1 MRPRA
6 ALRALALLGLG
17 AACSSPS
24 PPQDAARDRADDLAD
39 TRVEDTRPPP
49 RDIPRSDGGLN
60 IELVEERVFGVYCA
74 VPACHSGDMPTGRMN
89 LEPGRARE
97 SLLGV
102 RARGVQCGATDN
114 VRVVPGSAE
123 MSLLVHKLE
132 DPRPPCGAQMPL
144 GSAPLDPELV
154 ALVRR
159 WVEAGAP

>member
-1 MRPRA
+1 V
-6 ALRALALLGLG
+6 LALGG
-17 AACSSPS
+17 ACASPS
-24 PPQDAARDRADDLAD
+24 PAQDAATEHRDDLAD
-39 TRVEDTRPPP
+39 TFVEDTRPPP
-49 RDIPRSDGGLN
+49 RDLPRSDGGLN
-60 IELVEERVFGVYCA
+60 LELVEERVFAVHCA

-114 VRVVPGSAE
+114 VRVVPGSPE

-144 GSAPLDPELV
+144 GSAPLDAELV

-159 WVEAGAP
+159 WVAAGAP